1 MSEFNKFANLKKV
14 KNEVDLLLNNLKIK
28 LDKLKEIYI
37 DFIQNNK
44 SNVFIFGLDSFYFQ
58 NKLLDDE
65 YSNVIHFYK
74 RILNRMYCEYYKLY
88 KLIVNYIK
96 DNISDTKINDIVNQN
111 KNNIIVYKDLE
122 PDKEYEFKQF
132 ELINN
137 ELISILAL
145 LHTKLSEKEKILQEH
160 EEKQNIGLNINNFV
174 SSFSYEVS
182 TFKNQIILFE
192 NYLSFFYKLHFKYLQ
207 RFITKIQV
215 FYTQINHDI
224 VFDNGLND
232 NKGNM
237 SYDDDANMFEFN
249 DDSDVDE
256 ELTGEIIHT
265 LQRSISKCN
274 IGTKKNIVSS
284 IEKKGRRKTMDSNVK
299 ININEL
305 EIEDGDLNEIVEKIS
320 SEFIE
325 EVSLKIDDEINEKI
339 IIKKNSVSIQ
349 EPDIIEEEKEEQ
361 LLIEESEM
369 VESGDEFNSSEEE
382 PIVSQEDPIVSEEKS
397 VSLEEEHV
405 VSEEKFVSLEEDPIV
420 SEEKS
425 VSLEEENIIDHDN
438 KSIVSEYSVVTDASN
453 ITSETGENYDS
464 KFKLTKNQK
473 KKLRKK
479 LREKEKE
486 N

>member
-1 MSEFNKFANLKKV
+1 MSELNKFANLKKV

-28 LDKLKEIYI
+28 LDKLKDIYI

-145 LHTKLSEKEKILQEH
+145 LHAKLSEKEKILQEH
-160 EEKQNIGLNINNFV
+160 EEKQSIGLNINNFV

-182 TFKNQIILFE
+182 MFKNQIILFE

-237 SYDDDANMFEFN
+237 NYRDDDMFEFN

-256 ELTGEIIHT
+256 ELTGEIINT

-274 IGTKKNIVSS
+274 ISTKKKMISPS
-284 IEKKGRRKTMDSNVK
+284 EKKNRRKTMDSNIK

-305 EIEDGDLNEIVEKIS
+305 ETDDVSLTEIVENIS
-320 SEFIE
+320 SDFVE
-325 EVSLKIDDEINEKI
+325 EKSLIVDDEINENI

-349 EPDIIEEEKEEQ
+349 EPLIDQEEEDMEEQ

-369 VESGDEFNSSEEE
+369 VESSEELNSSEDDPIVSQEE
-382 PIVSQEDPIVSEEKS
+382 PIVSQEEPIVSQEE
-397 VSLEEEHV
+397 
-405 VSEEKFVSLEEDPIV
+405 PIV
-420 SEEKS
+420 
-425 VSLEEENIIDHDN
+425 IDDDN
-438 KSIVSEYSVVTDASN
+438 KSIVSEYSVVTNASN
-453 ITSETGENYDS
+453 ITSETGDNSDS
-464 KFKLTKNQK
+464 KFQLTKGQK

-479 LREKEKE
+479 IKE
-486 N
+486 NEKKLNN

>member
-1 MSEFNKFANLKKV
+1 MSELNKFANLKKV

-28 LDKLKEIYI
+28 LDKLKEIYV

-182 TFKNQIILFE
+182 MFKNQIILFE

-237 SYDDDANMFEFN
+237 SYDDDVNMFEFN

-256 ELTGEIIHT
+256 ELTGEIINT

-274 IGTKKNIVSS
+274 ISTKKKILSPG
-284 IEKKGRRKTMDSNVK
+284 EKKNRRKTMDSNVK

-305 EIEDGDLNEIVEKIS
+305 EIEEGDLNEMVEKIS

-325 EVSLKIDDEINEKI
+325 EVSLKMDDEINEKI

-369 VESGDEFNSSEEE
+369 VESEEEFNSSQEKS
-382 PIVSQEDPIVSEEKS
+382 VSVEEDPITSEEKS
-397 VSLEEEHV
+397 VSV
-405 VSEEKFVSLEEDPIV
+405 
-420 SEEKS
+420 EEKS
-425 VSLEEENIIDHDN
+425 VSVEEKSVSAEEEPIASEEENNSDHDN

-453 ITSETGENYDS
+453 ITSETGENYNS
-464 KFKLTKNQK
+464 TFKLTKNQK

-479 LREKEKE
+479 LKEKEKIE
-486 N
+486 KNL